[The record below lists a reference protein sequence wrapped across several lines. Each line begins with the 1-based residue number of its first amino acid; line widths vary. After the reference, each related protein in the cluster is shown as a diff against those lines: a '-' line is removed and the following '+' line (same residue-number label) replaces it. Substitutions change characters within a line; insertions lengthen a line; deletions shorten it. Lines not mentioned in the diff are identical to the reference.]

1 MSLNYTEKDG
11 RAICQVG
18 KKIVYLHEEEGG
30 DKEIKLTGKEEKFIP
45 AIDKKTER
53 EIYFVAGP
61 SGSGKSFFTKQYIE
75 VFHKTFPKRKVY
87 MFSALEDD
95 KTLDHLKYIKR
106 IKIKDPEFLRADFTI
121 KDFKDTLIIFD
132 DVDAISTKSIVA
144 QLTAIQDMIMNL
156 GRHENV
162 FFCYTSHL
170 LYNGIK
176 TKKILSECHKATIFP
191 LTSSKKHVL
200 YLLETYFGFSK
211 EDIERL
217 IKLRG
222 RSKTICKSY
231 PIVAWSENEVFIRD

>member
-30 DKEIKLTGKEEKFIP
+30 DKEIKIKEEKFIP

-53 EIYFVAGP
+53 EIYFIAGP
-61 SGSGKSFFTKQYIE
+61 SGSGKSYFTKQYIE

-144 QLTAIQDMIMNL
+144 QLTAIQDMTMNL
-156 GRHENV
+156 GRHENL

-191 LTSSKKHVL
+191 LTSSKKTCIIFVRNL
-200 YLLETYFGFSK
+200 FRIFKRRYRTTYETS
-211 EDIERL
+211 
-217 IKLRG
+217 
-222 RSKTICKSY
+222 
-231 PIVAWSENEVFIRD
+231 W